1 MIMKKIISKV
11 SAWLNERTYKRRRH
25 NKKVMYKLLHD
36 IDNEL
41 SSNYWSKDI
50 SEYMVKKLTS
60 GYPNG
65 IIYRLICDSFN
76 KLK

>member
-1 MIMKKIISKV
+1 MRQMISKITV
-11 SAWLNERTYKRRRH
+11 WIKEYTSKRRRH
-25 NKKVMYKLLHD
+25 NKKVMYKLLRD
-36 IDNEL
+36 LENEV

-50 SEYMVKKLTS
+50 SDYMVRKLTS

-65 IIYRLICDSFN
+65 TIYRLISDAYS

>member
-1 MIMKKIISKV
+1 MINKITVWIKEYTSK
-11 SAWLNERTYKRRRH
+11 RQRY
-25 NKKVMYKLLHD
+25 NKKVMYKLLRD
-36 IDNEL
+36 LENEV

-50 SEYMVKKLTS
+50 SDYMVKKLTS

-65 IIYRLICDSFN
+65 IIYRLISDAYN